1 MKCRKCGH
9 ENKGADWV
17 CSRCDYVLDTSFL
30 GADILNERTS
40 DGIVDDSTP
49 PPLEEFNFGGDSII
63 LGRLGDGE
71 AAIESIVTDRTGGF
85 LKVQSDANAP
95 AAVYITAEI
104 SRLIVPGRVLRH
116 TSDGNARREMLSPF
130 EIAVFDLIDGV
141 RTLAD
146 VQDEA
151 GLSHNDLC
159 IAVAMLHDKAVVE
172 AAPVERA
179 KKSAPVPVPVPLPQ
193 PLPPPLP
200 SPAPALSRTSTP
212 PPMVAPPTTRA
223 PARSPTPP
231 PLPGAGRAPALSSP
245 EKTGFTDEVV
255 PLPPGVLGIPGASRP
270 AMVAPALRARAPA
283 SSSATLGPSPGSSV
297 RAEPQPHDDA
307 KLRAAN
313 HYDMCMKDLAAG
325 RVSRAWGYAKLA
337 AEAEPNNPKYVELL
351 ADWHK
356 RQGAHGEMAST
367 PQELMAAAQEAE
379 NRGDVEKAVTLLKR
393 ICEVAPKSAA
403 AHNKLAVLLAT
414 KLRQFKPAYDAAI
427 KAVELEPG
435 NMSYQSN
442 MMKILAKV
450 DDVDRPIQKSESGGL
465 LGRFLKR

>member
-9 ENKGADWV
+9 GNKEGDWV
-17 CSRCDYVLDTSFL
+17 CSRCEYVLDTSFL

-40 DGIVDDSTP
+40 DGVVDDASP
-49 PPLEEFNFGGDSII
+49 PPLEELSFGGDSLI
-63 LGRLGDGE
+63 LGRLGEGD

-85 LKVQSDANAP
+85 LSVQSDASAP

-116 TSDGNARREMLSPF
+116 TPDGDARRDMLSPF
-130 EIAVFDLIDGV
+130 ELAVFDLVDGV

-146 VQDEA
+146 VQDAA

-172 AAPVERA
+172 AAPRERE
-179 KKSAPVPVPVPLPQ
+179 KKATPAPVPVVPLPA
-193 PLPPPLP
+193 
-200 SPAPALSRTSTP
+200 PAPA
-212 PPMVAPPTTRA
+212 PMPRAPPAAA
-223 PARSPTPP
+223 PPQAV
-231 PLPGAGRAPALSSP
+231 PLPRASDDVA
-245 EKTGFTDEVV
+245 V
-255 PLPPGVLGIPGASRP
+255 LPPGVVGLPGSSRP
-270 AMVAPALRARAPA
+270 AMVAPPLRARAVQGA
-283 SSSATLGPSPGSSV
+283 A
-297 RAEPQPHDDA
+297 PHAPPNARVDA
-307 KLRAAN
+307 AGDEARLRAAN
-313 HYDMCMKDLAAG
+313 HYDMCIKDLAAG

-337 AEAEPNNPKYVELL
+337 AEADPHDARYTALL
-351 ADWHK
+351 ADWHR

-367 PQELMAAAQEAE
+367 PQELMAAAQDAE
-379 NRGDVEKAVTLLKR
+379 NRGDVEKAVAHLKR
-393 ICEVAPKSAA
+393 ICEIAPTSAA

-427 KAVELEPG
+427 KAVELEPN

-450 DDVDRPIQKSESGGL
+450 DDADRPKAKAESGGL
-465 LGRFLKR
+465 LSRLLRR